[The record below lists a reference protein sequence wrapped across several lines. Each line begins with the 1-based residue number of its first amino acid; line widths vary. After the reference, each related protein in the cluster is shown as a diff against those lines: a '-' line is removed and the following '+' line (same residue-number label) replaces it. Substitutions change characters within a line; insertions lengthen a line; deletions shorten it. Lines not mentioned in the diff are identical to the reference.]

1 MPKVAVRK
9 RFRRLESLNH
19 ATTVLARTDHHE
31 WGNLY
36 LPAIKQLMSSDSD
49 HGPKIKQSSY
59 QTLLDTKYPITLI
72 PRLLAE
78 HEEHRERG
86 NDKHKGGGLHEA
98 LGVVVDAI
106 ANDNGN
112 FDLGPDKGHR
122 ELTAEEHDYANITD
136 LAYDDKKTY
145 YKDWYRLTDYNSR
158 YGSFWQNADDR
169 VVLAVRGTKNLRDM
183 WQNTKMFFGSQHV
196 EDQGLYDSIEKFTT
210 DFPNQKWD
218 ASAHSLGSEML
229 MNGLEKYGYDPE
241 EIILFNPGASPF
253 QSRDHIK
260 KHIENSHVKM
270 FLNKGDVLSS
280 TYNQLLD
287 DGDLNRVVFSPR
299 SPGRLKVHGLAQWK

>member
-86 NDKHKGGGLHEA
+86 NDKQKGGGIHEA

-112 FDLGPDKGHR
+112 FDLPPRADSRGARLRQH
-122 ELTAEEHDYANITD
+122 
-136 LAYDDKKTY
+136 
-145 YKDWYRLTDYNSR
+145 YRSR
-158 YGSFWQNADDR
+158 
-169 VVLAVRGTKNLRDM
+169 VR
-183 WQNTKMFFGSQHV
+183 
-196 EDQGLYDSIEKFTT
+196 
-210 DFPNQKWD
+210 
-218 ASAHSLGSEML
+218 
-229 MNGLEKYGYDPE
+229 
-241 EIILFNPGASPF
+241 
-253 QSRDHIK
+253 
-260 KHIENSHVKM
+260 
-270 FLNKGDVLSS
+270 
-280 TYNQLLD
+280 
-287 DGDLNRVVFSPR
+287 
-299 SPGRLKVHGLAQWK
+299 